1 MSSNIIN
8 LVQFLATIILNK
20 NGSKLKNNAIITDVV
35 LVAFTI
41 IIPVLLLFVNIEL
54 NVKVVPLFILLY
66 VLFRYLNNN
75 AHKVYLQHE
84 DKEFEKKIEKEKG
97 RVKYKKLRLILY
109 IIILM
114 ITGALLYIIGEILG
128 NILENLCG
136 NFNVSEFIIGIL
148 LGVITSIPELITF
161 FESQKHHKKEEN
173 DLLGVI
179 EATNNLLTSNIVNLF
194 VIQSLAILMS

>member
-97 RVKYKKLRLILY
+97 RAKYKKLRLILY

-136 NFNVSEFIIGIL
+136 NFNVPEFIIGIL

-161 FESQKHHKKEEN
+161 FESQKHHKKTEN